1 MVRVKI
7 CYPPTPKKQENRC
20 WIWFYAF
27 IIVYNGDLVTRQMA
41 QTVGE
46 QLKQARLKRDLTL
59 EQVSRAIHIRTH
71 YLEALE
77 NDQRD
82 ALPSKV
88 QGRGF
93 LRLYADHLDLPVKPL
108 LDAWDGIIPVEE
120 AVVSSPDEVE
130 APAAAPLVEEPESS
144 IPAPLPETNFPQAYD
159 DVFESDGQLTGP
171 VPVEYQAPVAA
182 VETSNGSAAVFKE
195 IGEKLRQQREA
206 LGLSLPEVEQYTRLR
221 QHYIQAL
228 EEGRIEGLPS
238 PVQGRGML
246 SNYAAFLNLD
256 EDKLLLRFAEGLQLR
271 RVERIPPPEP
281 QPVINKKKTAKP
293 VSPLRRL
300 LTPDLI
306 FGAIVVSAIL
316 FFAIRTAASIST
328 LSEEEAQPTTQA
340 ISEILLTTP
349 TAAIPTDTL
358 PAGASNSLAATI
370 MAGNSSGESVDIESV
385 PYDPSDTDGFTT
397 NEPEE
402 GSSTEGTPA
411 ATIQAIN
418 NDPLQIY
425 IIARQ
430 RAFLRIN
437 VDGKVEF
444 NGRVIPGNAY
454 AFSGTKSIELLTGNA
469 SALQVFFNQ
478 EDLGTLGLAGQVVG
492 LVFSPEGMMTP
503 TPMPTFTP
511 TITPLVT
518 QTPSPT
524 ATITATSPATPTI
537 TPLIP

>member
-1 MVRVKI
+1 
-7 CYPPTPKKQENRC
+7 
-20 WIWFYAF
+20 
-27 IIVYNGDLVTRQMA
+27 MA

-46 QLKQARLKRDLTL
+46 QLKQARIKRDLTL

-77 NDQRD
+77 SDQRD

-108 LDAWDGIIPVEE
+108 LDAWEGIILTVETPAIPTVEE
-120 AVVSSPDEVE
+120 EILSADTAAEKTGKPSPDPF
-130 APAAAPLVEEPESS
+130 A
-144 IPAPLPETNFPQAYD
+144 ETIVPPSND
-159 DVFESDGQLTGP
+159 DDLELSGQLTGP
-171 VPVEYQAPVAA
+171 VPVEYQPK
-182 VETSNGSAAVFKE
+182 VEADEPEKRSAAVFKE
-195 IGEKLRQQREA
+195 VGEKLRQQREA

-221 QHYIQAL
+221 QHYLQAL
-228 EEGRIEGLPS
+228 EEGRIDGLPS

-246 SNYAAFLNLD
+246 SNYAAFLNMD
-256 EDKLLLRFAEGLQLR
+256 EDVILLQFAEGLQLR

-306 FGAIVVSAIL
+306 FGVIVVSAIL
-316 FFAIRTAASIST
+316 FFAIRTAASISS
-328 LSEEEAQPTTQA
+328 LSEEEAQPTTQP

-349 TAAIPTDTL
+349 TASVPTGTL
-358 PAGASNSLAATI
+358 LAGSSNSLAATI
-370 MAGNSSGESVDIESV
+370 IAGNAAGGSPDDIESV
-385 PYDPSDTDGFTT
+385 PYDPPEDDATAPPDTGDFAT
-397 NEPEE
+397 NEPDE
-402 GSSTEGTPA
+402 GNSVEGTPA

-418 NDPLQIY
+418 DDPLQIY

-430 RAFLRIN
+430 RAFLRIF
-437 VDGKVEF
+437 VDSKEEF

-454 AFSGTKSIELLTGNA
+454 AFSGTKNIELLTGNA

-503 TPMPTFTP
+503 TPMPTSTP

-524 ATITATSPATPTI
+524 ATITPTSPATPTI